1 MKTRITELLGIEY
14 PIICGG
20 MFQVGRAQLAAAVT
34 EAGGLGIITSKTQV
48 TPEGLR
54 DEVRKVKALTKK
66 PFAVNLNL
74 FPSQTATPN
83 EDFIDILVEEDVKI
97 VETSG
102 RNPEALMPKLKKHGF
117 TVIHKVASVK
127 NALSAEKLGVDAV
140 VIVGNETGG
149 HPGMGDVGTL
159 VMLPRVVDSV
169 KIPVLAGGGF
179 SDGRGLISALAL
191 GAEGI
196 VMGTRFMATKEAP
209 IHDNVKNWMVS
220 ANESDTIVI
229 QRNIGSPSRVA
240 LNTVSKEVDRLEN
253 EGATIGEL
261 IPLITGQRSKSVYFE
276 GNLDGG
282 IWSCGQSVGLIKEVK
297 TVDELLKQIVHEAK
311 GSLEYIQNR
320 VESIRPFIFPCRLV
334 ILFRCKAIRL
344 FCLDVAST
352 HSTAIV
358 FKALLPCVVL
368 LVFFY
373 QHFRNFR
380 DSHQPKRQGV

>member
-102 RNPEALMPKLKKHGF
+102 RSPEALMPKLKKHGF

-253 EGATIGEL
+253 EGATLGEL

-320 VESIRPFIFPCRLV
+320 VESIR
-334 ILFRCKAIRL
+334 
-344 FCLDVAST
+344 T
-352 HSTAIV
+352 
-358 FKALLPCVVL
+358 
-368 LVFFY
+368 
-373 QHFRNFR
+373 
-380 DSHQPKRQGV
+380 

>member
-66 PFAVNLNL
+66 TFAVNLNL

-102 RNPEALMPKLKKHGF
+102 RSPEALMPKLKKHGF

-220 ANESDTIVI
+220 ANEADTIVI

-282 IWSCGQSVGLIKEVK
+282 IWSCGQSVGLIKEVI

-320 VESIRPFIFPCRLV
+320 VESIR
-334 ILFRCKAIRL
+334 
-344 FCLDVAST
+344 T
-352 HSTAIV
+352 
-358 FKALLPCVVL
+358 
-368 LVFFY
+368 
-373 QHFRNFR
+373 
-380 DSHQPKRQGV
+380 

>member
-20 MFQVGRAQLAAAVT
+20 MFQVGRAPLAAAVS

-54 DEVRKVKALTKK
+54 DEVRKVKAITKK

-83 EDFIDILVEEDVKI
+83 EDFIDILVEENVKI

-102 RNPEALMPKLKKHGF
+102 RSPEALMPKLKEHGF

-159 VMLPRVVDSV
+159 VMLPRVADTV

-220 ANESDTIVI
+220 ANETDTLVI

-240 LNTVSKEVDRLEN
+240 FNTVSKEVDRLEN
-253 EGATIGEL
+253 EGATIEEL

-282 IWSCGQSVGLIKEVK
+282 IWSCGQSVGLIKDVI
-297 TVDELLKQIVHEAK
+297 TVGELLKQIVQEAK

-320 VESIRPFIFPCRLV
+320 VESIR
-334 ILFRCKAIRL
+334 
-344 FCLDVAST
+344 T
-352 HSTAIV
+352 
-358 FKALLPCVVL
+358 
-368 LVFFY
+368 
-373 QHFRNFR
+373 
-380 DSHQPKRQGV
+380 